1 MKTSSLLVA
10 GIQSPAWPMSAPSS
24 TGVVRGRENFGTKA
38 GVVGLDAEGGKMI
51 MKARVPLF
59 GDLTM
64 ASR

>member
-1 MKTSSLLVA
+1 M
-10 GIQSPAWPMSAPSS
+10 PAWPMTLPSS
-24 TGVVRGRENFGTKA
+24 MAVVVGCAVAELEAEDDGVVVEAEWGR
-38 GVVGLDAEGGKMI
+38 MI